1 MLILVGYFAVMTDIC
16 MLIRIFFI
24 FLAVLSYIWIFS
36 LGIY

>member
-1 MLILVGYFAVMTDIC
+1 MPVLVGYFTVMPDIC
-16 MLIRIFFI
+16 VLIHIFFI